1 MSEDKKDV
9 KFHEEVQKMEY
20 EPLDE
25 TELKLIHWSWGLGVT
40 LLVVLWFVSYLFFS
54 SLAAV
59 LRKKTEE
66 E

>member
-25 TELKLIHWSWGLGVT
+25 TELKLIHWSWGS
-40 LLVVLWFVSYLFFS
+40 FAIS
-54 SLAAV
+54 SLALKARPC
-59 LRKKTEE
+59 LYS
-66 E
+66 